1 MFSEQY
7 YPYKNVSHR
16 KAQGRILLCRLLPV
30 LTPPP
35 NWKNRSPWWKMKR
48 SSPSVEEKQE
58 IIPEERLSMRQG
70 EAKDVKLYLRRQ
82 ITKVATG

>member
-1 MFSEQY
+1 MFFEHD
-7 YPYKNVSHR
+7 YPYKNVSHI
-16 KAQGRILLCRLLPV
+16 KAPGRILLCRLLPV

-48 SSPSVEEKQE
+48 SSPSLEEKQE

-70 EAKDVKLYLRRQ
+70 EAKDIRLHLRRQ
-82 ITKVATG
+82 IRKAAAG

>member
-1 MFSEQY
+1 
-7 YPYKNVSHR
+7 
-16 KAQGRILLCRLLPV
+16 
-30 LTPPP
+30 
-35 NWKNRSPWWKMKR
+35 MKR